1 MGNLLRCEARI
12 HCQEHLSSL
21 ELSFEVRHVGC
32 QFPLQPRQLR
42 QRLRGGEIHYAL
54 EDMGGMLFQKELR
67 LAVVLLLAMLL
78 LSPEFSCMRPKKC
91 HKKRYTVV
99 ISPPGIPNCK
109 KAVTIVKCEADAGTN
124 QLQRM
129 GLLDFDVA
137 AVTDSNLGDGAW
149 DCVVLVCENLDWPN
163 FKNSFAHIKP
173 AIEDANKIFSQA
185 GPLNREFEDS
195 RKYLDVTLNAMK
207 RALKAGCRKPLLVLP
222 GEFTFNDYATVCLL
236 AALEACYV
244 PLEIRQDVPKRAKKV
259 DALGL
264 YVGKGDSS
272 SDYKI
277 QTSIIE
283 KVVALESG
291 RIVARDI
298 GGSDPERMAARKVA
312 EYLQEIFKDSTI
324 KISVEDDV
332 GELNKKYPLL
342 GAVNRAA
349 SRVDRHQGRVI
360 TLEYVGEGEIKSTY
374 MFVGKGITY
383 DTGGADVKAG
393 GHMAGMHRDKC
404 GAATVAGFFKTV
416 DALKPSGIKVVGRLA
431 MVRNSVGADS
441 YVADEI
447 ITSAAGVRVRVGN
460 TDAEGRMAMADPL
473 HYTAMQALGEINP
486 HLMTIAT
493 LTGHAIRAVG
503 PEYTIVLDNGPAR
516 EKKFA
521 QRLQEEGEKLADPF
535 EDLYYSTRRFALGE
549 INPHLMTIAT
559 LTGHAIRAVGPE
571 YTIVL
576 DNGPAR
582 EKKFAQRLQEEGE
595 KLADPFEISTIRR
608 EDYKM
613 IAGPS
618 EYEDVLQCNN
628 EPSSMTSR
636 GHQFP
641 AAFLI
646 RTSGLDK
653 HGVGCE
659 KPLCYSHL
667 DIAGSSGP
675 FPGIP
680 TGRPIVA
687 LAKIIGLF

>member
-1 MGNLLRCEARI
+1 
-12 HCQEHLSSL
+12 
-21 ELSFEVRHVGC
+21 
-32 QFPLQPRQLR
+32 
-42 QRLRGGEIHYAL
+42 
-54 EDMGGMLFQKELR
+54 
-67 LAVVLLLAMLL
+67 
-78 LSPEFSCMRPKKC
+78 
-91 HKKRYTVV
+91 
-99 ISPPGIPNCK
+99 
-109 KAVTIVKCEADAGTN
+109 
-124 QLQRM
+124 M

-173 AIEDANKIFSQA
+173 AIEDANKIDQGVKNGSSVFYFKEQGINLVIFSQA

-535 EDLYYSTRRFALGE
+535 E
-549 INPHLMTIAT
+549 
-559 LTGHAIRAVGPE
+559 
-571 YTIVL
+571 
-576 DNGPAR
+576 
-582 EKKFAQRLQEEGE
+582 
-595 KLADPFEISTIRR
+595 ISTIRR